1 MAKRFK
7 ALAMVVLLL
16 TTIVTAP
23 GVAIAANSVD
33 VVTSATTWTET
44 ETPTTSTTGV
54 NVAPVVTEGQVTYTV
69 KSGDVFW
76 KIAKDHGLTTA
87 EMVALNPQVKNA
99 NLIYVGDVLIVKAGT
114 AATPATPAAPVVTN
128 NQKYYLGLGMVPN
141 YRLRGG
147 EKDNLNVTSASAV
160 FDGEGKI
167 LDIQWDV
174 IEITTSMFQWLDNTI
189 EKPLLDEAVAAVLE
203 WETKR
208 EEGYAYD
215 MTHLL
220 SKGVADNL
228 TKNEWFVQLDY
239 FEEYFK
245 GMTVAEVV
253 AWFNKYT
260 DANGRPYKMAYP
272 EKLTE
277 SDLATTATFTP
288 EEVAMLVDVTTS
300 ATMSLQDGHSYF
312 IDSLVKAWNLKEEI
326 K

>member
-7 ALAMVVLLL
+7 ALAMAALLL
-16 TTIVTAP
+16 MTIVTAP
-23 GVAIAANSVD
+23 GVAVATNAVD

-44 ETPTTSTTGV
+44 ETPTKATTDV
-54 NVAPVVTEGQVTYTV
+54 NVAPVATEGQVTYTV
-69 KSGDVFW
+69 KSGDLFW
-76 KIAKDHGLTTA
+76 KIAKDNGLTTA
-87 EMVALNPQVKNA
+87 ELVALNPQVKNA
-99 NLIYVGDVLIVKAGT
+99 NMIYVGDVIVIKAGT
-114 AATPATPAAPVVTN
+114 AVAAPAQTASEG
-128 NQKYYLGLGMVPN
+128 QKYYLGLGMISN

-160 FDGEGKI
+160 FDSEGKI
-167 LDIQWDV
+167 VDIQWDV
-174 IEITTSMFQWLDNTI
+174 MEVTTSMFQWMDNTI
-189 EKPLLDEAVAAVLE
+189 EKPLLDEAVEAVLE
-203 WETKR
+203 WESKR

-220 SKGVADNL
+220 SKGAADNL

-245 GMTVAEVV
+245 GMTVDEVV

-260 DANGRPYKMAYP
+260 DANGRPYKVAYP

-277 SDLATTATFTP
+277 SDLATTATFTA
-288 EEVAMLVDVTTS
+288 EELAMLVDVTTS

-312 IDSLVKAWNLKEEI
+312 IDSLVEAWNMKEEI

>member
-1 MAKRFK
+1 MTKRFK
-7 ALAMVVLLL
+7 ALAMAVLLL

-23 GVAIAANSVD
+23 GVAIATNAVD
-33 VVTSATTWTET
+33 AVTSATTWTET
-44 ETPTTSTTGV
+44 ETPGKTTTDV
-54 NVAPVVTEGQVTYTV
+54 NVVPVATEGQVTYTV

-76 KIAKDHGLTTA
+76 KIAQDNSLTTA
-87 EMVALNPQVKNA
+87 ELVALNPQVKNA
-99 NLIYVGDVLIVKAGT
+99 NMIYVGDVLIVKAGT
-114 AATPATPAAPVVTN
+114 PAPETEVADG
-128 NQKYYLGLGMVPN
+128 QKYYLGLGMVSN

-147 EKDNLNVTSASAV
+147 AKDNLNVTTASAV

-167 LDIQWDV
+167 VDIQWDV
-174 IEITTSMFQWLDNTI
+174 LEIKTSMFNWIDDASEQSV
-189 EKPLLDEAVAAVLE
+189 KDEAVAAILE

-220 SKGVADNL
+220 SKGAADNL

-239 FEEYFK
+239 YENYFK
-245 GMTVAEVV
+245 GMTVDEVA

-277 SDLATTATFTP
+277 SDLATTAAFTA

-312 IDSLVKAWNLKEEI
+312 IDSLVEAWNLKEEI